1 MSYKALLVNIFFGVI
16 LSGCSLFNEKKNTF
30 LALSQFTDPI
40 FTAGSPKA
48 ETADINNELA
58 GSDFA
63 ISEELAREL
72 KEAEALLN
80 EPTIFSNN

>member
-1 MSYKALLVNIFFGVI
+1 MSYKAILVNIFLGAI
-16 LSGCSLFNEKKNTF
+16 LGGCSLFDEKKNTF

-40 FTAGSPKA
+40 FTAGSPNM
-48 ETADINNELA
+48 ETAKINNELA
-58 GSDFA
+58 DSDLA

-80 EPTIFSNN
+80 EPTISINN